1 MRLTPGLFGLL
12 FVCACAARSSGPPV
26 GISSN
31 NDGTLTP
38 IDKATVFDFDSLD
51 QRPVSSVAFRG
62 KPSVIVFV
70 TTGDIVGQA
79 QVDYL
84 VRMAAND
91 GERVNYAM
99 VAIHPRKEAVLVDAY
114 RKTLGVEFPVAFAES
129 GATNASGPFGE
140 IAAVPT
146 VVVLDRDG
154 RISWKHTGL
163 AKNDEIRG
171 HMRGL

>member
-1 MRLTPGLFGLL
+1 MRFARMGLFLL
-12 FVCACAARSSGPPV
+12 SACAAKPSGPQV
-26 GISSN
+26 GISGAD
-31 NDGTLTP
+31 DGTLTP
-38 IDKATVFDFDSLD
+38 IGKATLYEFDSID
-51 QRPVSSVAFRG
+51 QRPVSSTAFHG
-62 KPSVIVFV
+62 KPTVIVFV
-70 TTGDIVGQA
+70 TTGDLVGQA

-84 VRMAAND
+84 VRMAQND

-129 GATNASGPFGE
+129 GATNASGPFGA

-163 AKNDEIRG
+163 AKNEEIRG